1 MKKNSAKQV
10 FEKTYFNALELK
22 HDPVNLFA
30 KSKALTAV
38 IAGLYDRDE
47 RIHYI
52 KHFIYADDRQ
62 RIVIRFCK
70 EVGYNPYASMG
81 ELRIMVP
88 PECDR
93 ISIEVRGKAL
103 ANAVADVDKDRYIDP
118 TKCRVVFINDLLKKR
133 KPTLQKIFDCC
144 HALRNNFNA
153 IDDAINANVD
163 IADKIAK
170 LCK

>member
-1 MKKNSAKQV
+1 MKKNSNKPV
-10 FEKTYFNALELK
+10 FEKTYFNDLELK

-103 ANAVADVDKDRYIDP
+103 ANAVADVDTDRYIDP
-118 TKCRVVFINDLLKKR
+118 TKCRVVFINDFQKKR
-133 KPTLQKIFDCC
+133 KATIQKIFDCC
-144 HALRNNFNA
+144 HAFRNNFNA

-163 IADKIAK
+163 IAGKLEK

>member
-1 MKKNSAKQV
+1 MKKNSNKPV

-103 ANAVADVDKDRYIDP
+103 ANAVADVDTDRYIDP
-118 TKCRVVFINDLLKKR
+118 TKCRVVFINDFQKKR
-133 KPTLQKIFDCC
+133 KATIQKIFDCC
-144 HALRNNFNA
+144 HAFRNNFNA

-163 IADKIAK
+163 IAGKLEK

>member
-1 MKKNSAKQV
+1 MKKNSAKPV

-103 ANAVADVDKDRYIDP
+103 ANAVADVDTDRYIDP
-118 TKCRVVFINDLLKKR
+118 TKCRVVFINDFQKKR
-133 KPTLQKIFDCC
+133 KATIQKIFDCC
-144 HALRNNFNA
+144 HAFRNNFNA

-163 IADKIAK
+163 IAGKLEK

>member
-1 MKKNSAKQV
+1 MKKNSNKPV

-70 EVGYNPYASMG
+70 EVGCNPYASMG
-81 ELRIMVP
+81 ELRIHVP

-93 ISIEVRGKAL
+93 ISIEVRGKVL
-103 ANAVADVDKDRYIDP
+103 ANAVADVDTERYIDP
-118 TKCRVVFINDLLKKR
+118 TKCRVVFINDFQKKR

-144 HALRNNFNA
+144 HTFRNNFNA
-153 IDDAINANVD
+153 IDDAINANAE
-163 IADKIAK
+163 IADKLEKI
-170 LCK
+170 CK

>member
-1 MKKNSAKQV
+1 MKKNSAKQI
-10 FEKTYFNALELK
+10 FEKTYYTASDFKDE
-22 HDPVNLFA
+22 PVNLFA
-30 KSKALTAV
+30 RSKALTAV
-38 IAGLYDRDE
+38 ITGLYDRDE

-52 KHFIYADDRQ
+52 KHFIYADGRQ

-81 ELRIMVP
+81 ELRIQVP

-93 ISIEVRGKAL
+93 ISIEVRGKVL
-103 ANAVADVDKDRYIDP
+103 ANAVADVDTDRYIDP
-118 TKCRVVFINDLLKKR
+118 TQCRVVFINDFQKKR

-144 HALRNNFNA
+144 HAFRNNFNA
-153 IDDAINANVD
+153 IDDAINANVE
-163 IADKIAK
+163 IADKIVK